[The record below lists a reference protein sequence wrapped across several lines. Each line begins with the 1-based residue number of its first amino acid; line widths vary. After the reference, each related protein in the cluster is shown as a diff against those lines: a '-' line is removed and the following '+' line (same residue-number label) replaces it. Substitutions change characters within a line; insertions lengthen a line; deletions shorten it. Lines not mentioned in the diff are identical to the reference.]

1 MSKVTTLR
9 LTAFD
14 TLFFRES
21 RPFESIGGSE
31 LASVFPPPP
40 RTVLGAIRAA
50 IGDAMGATWQ
60 SFNNA
65 NSPENQ
71 SVRDV
76 IGYGDD
82 LGKLSLNGIWLSRL
96 KDGKHERLYP
106 VPLYLLRKKEGED
119 DAKFARLQIG
129 KPICTH
135 LGNVRLPA
143 LPADKSGFKPLE
155 NHWVTASGLKKI
167 LAGEST
173 LTKDELIIS
182 KDLFESET
190 RLGIARNN
198 ETRAVQTGLLYQA
211 NHIRPKQ
218 VLSLEV
224 EITGVPDVLS
234 NRVLR
239 LGAEGRMAGLE
250 IVDTP
255 KDSDLPAVPTPTTDT
270 KGLII
275 TFLTPARFADG
286 SWVLPGFT
294 ESNSETK
301 CWTGEIKGIALTLH
315 AAVIGKAQREG
326 GWDMAQHKP
335 RDMQSFIPAGSSYY
349 VELADQKQLN
359 AAIQTLHGLRIGE
372 DTRLGRGLIVCG
384 LWNTQEL
391 MQEETAECK
400 TK

>member
-1 MSKVTTLR
+1 MSNITTLR

-50 IGDAMGATWQ
+50 IGDAMAEGVNWQ
-60 SFNNA
+60 TFKIKD
-65 NSPENQ
+65 SPENQ
-71 SVRDV
+71 AVRDV
-76 IGYGDD
+76 IGYGDN
-82 LGKLSLNGIWLSRL
+82 LGQLSLNGIWLSRL

-106 VPLYLLRKKEGED
+106 VPLYLLRKQEGE
-119 DAKFARLQIG
+119 AAAEFERLRIG
-129 KPICTH
+129 KPTCTH

-143 LPADKSGFKPLE
+143 LPDKKYGFKPLE
-155 NHWVTASGLKKI
+155 NHWVTASGLAKI
-167 LAGEST
+167 LAGESA
-173 LTKDELIIS
+173 LVEDELIS
-182 KDLFESET
+182 NKGLFERET
-190 RLGIARNN
+190 RLGIARDN
-198 ETRAVQTGLLYQA
+198 ETRIVQEGLLYQSS
-211 NHIRPKQ
+211 HIRPK
-218 VLSLEV
+218 VELSLEV
-224 EITGVPDVLS
+224 ELTDLPDAVL
-234 NRVLR
+234 NQQVLR
-239 LGAEGRMAGLE
+239 LGAEGRMAGLKVVE
-250 IVDTP
+250 TLE
-255 KDSDLPAVPTPTTDT
+255 KSGLPTAPTPTNKT

-275 TFLTPARFADG
+275 TFLTPARFADD

-359 AAIQTLHGLRIGE
+359 AAIQKLHGLRIGE
-372 DTRLGRGLIVCG
+372 DTQLGRGLIVCG
-384 LWNTQEL
+384 LWNTQEF
-391 MQEETAECK
+391 MQEETA
-400 TK
+400 

>member
-1 MSKVTTLR
+1 MSEKVTTLR

-40 RTVLGAIRAA
+40 RTVLGAVRAA
-50 IGDAMGATWQ
+50 IGDAMGVNWQ
-60 SFNNA
+60 TFK
-65 NSPENQ
+65 ENQ
-71 SVRDV
+71 AVRDV

-82 LGKLSLNGIWLSRL
+82 LGKLSLNGIWLSRRL

-106 VPLYLLRKKEGED
+106 VPLYLLRKQEGED
-119 DAKFARLQIG
+119 PVEFERLRID
-129 KPICTH
+129 KPTCTH

-143 LPADKSGFKPLE
+143 LPDKKYGFKPLE
-155 NHWVTASGLKKI
+155 NHWVTAGGLAKI
-167 LAGEST
+167 LAGASA
-173 LTKDELIIS
+173 LTKDELIS
-182 KDLFESET
+182 NKELFEREP

-198 ETRAVQTGLLYQA
+198 ETRIVQEGLLYQSS
-211 NHIRPKQ
+211 HIRPK
-218 VLSLEV
+218 VELSLEV
-224 EITGVPDVLS
+224 ELTGVPDAIL
-234 NRVLR
+234 NQQVLR

-250 IVDTP
+250 IIDTP
-255 KDSDLPAVPTPTTDT
+255 KDSGLPAVPKPTTDT

-301 CWTGEIKGIALTLH
+301 CWTGEIKGIALKLH

-326 GWDMAQHKP
+326 GWDMAQRKP

-372 DTRLGRGLIVCG
+372 DPRLGRGLIVCG
-384 LWNTQEL
+384 LWNTQEF
-391 MQEETAECK
+391 MQEENA
-400 TK
+400 

>member
-31 LASVFPPPP
+31 LASIFPPPP

-135 LGNVRLPA
+135 LGKVYLPA
-143 LPADKSGFKPLE
+143 LSEGKYGFKPLE

-167 LAGEST
+167 LAGKSD
-173 LTKDELIIS
+173 LTKDELIGS
-182 KDLFESET
+182 TDLFERET

-224 EITGVPDVLS
+224 EVVGIPEILS

-239 LGAEGRMAGLE
+239 FGAEGRIAGLE
-250 IVDTP
+250 IVNTP
-255 KDSDLPAVPTPTTDT
+255 EELGLPAVPTPTDDT

-275 TFLTPARFADG
+275 TFLTPAHFADG

-294 ESNSETK
+294 ESNKDPK
-301 CWTGEIKGIALTLH
+301 CWTGEINGIALTLH

-349 VELADQKQLN
+349 CTVNTPIPLN
-359 AAIQTLHGLRIGE
+359 DAISQLHGKRLGE
-372 DTRLGRGLIVCG
+372 DNSLGRGFIACG
-384 LWNTQEL
+384 LWNKPEFI
-391 MQEETAECK
+391 QEETP
-400 TK
+400 

>member
-50 IGDAMGATWQ
+50 IGDAMGVNWQ
-60 SFNNA
+60 RFNDK

-106 VPLYLLRKKEGED
+106 APLYLLRKKEGES
-119 DAKFARLQIG
+119 AAEFERLRIG
-129 KPICTH
+129 KPTRTH

-143 LPADKSGFKPLE
+143 LPADKFGFKPLE
-155 NHWVTASGLKKI
+155 NHWVTASGLNKI
-167 LAGEST
+167 LADESD
-173 LTKDELIIS
+173 LTKDELISS
-182 KDLFESET
+182 KELFERET
-190 RLGIARNN
+190 RLGIARDN
-198 ETRAVQTGLLYQA
+198 ETRIVQEGLLYQSS
-211 NHIRPKQ
+211 HVRPKSE
-218 VLSLEV
+218 LSLEV
-224 EITGVPDVLS
+224 ELSGVPDAVL
-234 NRVLR
+234 NQQVLR

-250 IVDTP
+250 VVETLE
-255 KDSDLPAVPTPTTDT
+255 KSSLPTAPTPTNET

-294 ESNSETK
+294 ESSSETK
-301 CWTGEIKGIALTLH
+301 CWTGEINGIALTLH
-315 AAVIGKAQREG
+315 AAVIGKALREG

-349 VELADQKQLN
+349 CTVNTPKQLGD
-359 AAIQTLHGLRIGE
+359 AINKLHGKRLGE
-372 DTRLGRGLIVCG
+372 DAQLGRGLMVCG
-384 LWNTQEL
+384 LWNKQEF
-391 MQEETAECK
+391 MQEETA
-400 TK
+400 

>member
-1 MSKVTTLR
+1 MNKITTLR

-40 RTVLGAIRAA
+40 RAVLGAIRAA
-50 IGDAMGATWQ
+50 IGDAMGVNWQ
-60 SFNNA
+60 SFNNV
-65 NSPENQ
+65 NSHENQ
-71 SVRDV
+71 AIRDV

-82 LGKLSLNGIWLSRL
+82 LGKLSLTGIWLNRL
-96 KDGKHERLYP
+96 KNGTHERLYP
-106 VPLYLLRKKEGED
+106 IPLYLLRKKEGEST
-119 DAKFARLQIG
+119 AEFARLQIG
-129 KPICTH
+129 KPTCTH
-135 LGNVRLPA
+135 LGKVRLPELA
-143 LPADKSGFKPLE
+143 EGKFGFKPLE
-155 NHWVTASGLKKI
+155 DDWVTAGGLAKI
-167 LAGEST
+167 LAGKSD
-173 LTKDELIIS
+173 LTKNELISS
-182 KDLFESET
+182 KDLFERET

-198 ETRAVQTGLLYQA
+198 ETRAVQTGRLYQA
-211 NHIRPKQ
+211 SHIRPKQ

-224 EITGVPDVLS
+224 EVVGVPEILS

-250 IVDTP
+250 IVDFP
-255 KDSDLPAVPTPTTDT
+255 KESTLPVAPTPTTDT

-294 ESNSETK
+294 ESGSETK
-301 CWTGEIKGIALTLH
+301 YWMGEIKGIALTLH

-349 VELADQKQLN
+349 VELADREQLD
-359 AAIQTLHGLRIGE
+359 AAIKTLHGLRIGE
-372 DTRLGRGLIVCG
+372 DIQLGRGIIVCG
-384 LWNTQEL
+384 LWNKQEF
-391 MQEETAECK
+391 MQEETAQ
-400 TK
+400 

>member
-1 MSKVTTLR
+1 MSNVTTLR

-31 LASVFPPPP
+31 LTSVFPPPP
-40 RTVLGAIRAA
+40 HTVLGAIRAA
-50 IGDAMGATWQ
+50 IGDAMDVNWQ
-60 SFNNA
+60 RFNDK

-129 KPICTH
+129 KPTCTH
-135 LGNVRLPA
+135 LGKVRLPELA
-143 LPADKSGFKPLE
+143 EGKTGFKPLE
-155 NHWVTASGLKKI
+155 NNWVTAGGLEKI

-173 LTKDELIIS
+173 LTKDELISS

-250 IVDTP
+250 VVEILE
-255 KDSDLPAVPTPTTDT
+255 KSNLPTAPAPTNET

-275 TFLTPARFADG
+275 TFLTPARFTDG

-294 ESNSETK
+294 ESTSETK
-301 CWTGEIKGIALTLH
+301 CWTGEIKNIALTLH

-349 VELADQKQLN
+349 CTVNTPNQLSD
-359 AAIQTLHGLRIGE
+359 AINKLHGEHLGE
-372 DTRLGRGLIVCG
+372 DAQLGRGLMICG
-384 LWNTQEL
+384 LWNKQEF
-391 MQEETAECK
+391 MHEETA
-400 TK
+400 

>member
-31 LASVFPPPP
+31 LVSVFPPPP

-50 IGDAMGATWQ
+50 IGDAMGVNWQ
-60 SFNNA
+60 TFK
-65 NSPENQ
+65 ENQ
-71 SVRDV
+71 AVRDI

-82 LGKLSLNGIWLSRL
+82 LGKLSLNGIWLSRCL
-96 KDGKHERLYP
+96 EDDKHERFYP
-106 VPLYLLRKKEGED
+106 APLYLLRKKEGEST
-119 DAKFARLQIG
+119 AAFARLQIG
-129 KPICTH
+129 KPTRTY

-143 LPADKSGFKPLE
+143 LPADKFGFKPLE
-155 NHWVTASGLKKI
+155 NDWVTAGGLAKI
-167 LAGEST
+167 LAGKSD
-173 LTKDELIIS
+173 LTKNELIS
-182 KDLFESET
+182 GKDLFERET

-211 NHIRPKQ
+211 SHIRPKQ

-224 EITGVPDVLS
+224 EVVGVPEILS

-250 IVDTP
+250 IVDFPQEST
-255 KDSDLPAVPTPTTDT
+255 LPVAPTPTTDT

-294 ESNSETK
+294 ESGSETK
-301 CWTGEIKGIALTLH
+301 YWMGEIKGIALTLH

-349 VELADQKQLN
+349 VELADREQLD
-359 AAIQTLHGLRIGE
+359 AAIKTLHGLRIGE
-372 DTRLGRGLIVCG
+372 DIQLGRGIIVCG
-384 LWNTQEL
+384 LWNKQEF
-391 MQEETAECK
+391 MQEETAQ
-400 TK
+400 